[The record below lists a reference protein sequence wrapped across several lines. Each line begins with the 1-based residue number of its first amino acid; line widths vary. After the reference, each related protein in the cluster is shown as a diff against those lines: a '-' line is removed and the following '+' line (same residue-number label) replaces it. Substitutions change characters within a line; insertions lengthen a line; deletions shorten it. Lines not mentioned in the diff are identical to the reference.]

1 MGETF
6 QKRRNQRIML
16 SMVVRFLVS
25 AVVLLVASWFI
36 PYFVI
41 NGIIGAIVAALVIAL
56 LGYAAEAV
64 FGDRITSMHRGIVGF
79 LVSAAVIWLSQ
90 LLVPNAIKTSVIG
103 ALIAAL
109 VIGAID
115 AVLPTPLTPK
125 ALPGGKR

>member
-1 MGETF
+1 MF
-6 QKRRNQRIML
+6 

-36 PYFVI
+36 PFFVI
-41 NGIIGAIVAALVIAL
+41 NGIMGAVVAALVIAL
-56 LGYAAEAV
+56 LGYAAEAL

-90 LLVPNAIKTSVIG
+90 LLVPNAIQTSVIG

-109 VIGAID
+109 IIGAID

-125 ALPGGKR
+125 ALPGGGKR